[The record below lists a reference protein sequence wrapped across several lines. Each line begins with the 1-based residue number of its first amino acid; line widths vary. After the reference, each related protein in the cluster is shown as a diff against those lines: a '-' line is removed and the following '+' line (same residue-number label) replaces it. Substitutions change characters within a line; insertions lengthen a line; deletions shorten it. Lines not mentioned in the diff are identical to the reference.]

1 MPSQFQTIRRLESRN
16 TGGSCLHSPLSENF
30 GEAHLQ
36 TLLRAKQIED
46 DDEDEDEND
55 NFALAQY

>member
-1 MPSQFQTIRRLESRN
+1 
-16 TGGSCLHSPLSENF
+16 LHSPVSENF